1 MAHPRQTIFLHF
13 NNSKKLPEDLSA
25 VVRVDA
31 DLWVASD
38 EETSVEKLS
47 LQSDGSFGNHASHS
61 LEKFFSLPVAA
72 PEDDREVDIEGLD
85 VNQGYLWLVGSHSLK
100 RKKAKGDA
108 TELQNIESLQTI
120 LQKGNRYLLA
130 RIPLENGS
138 LYSEFNGRQ
147 AAKLSGSQTSSDLI
161 MAMKDDPHLG
171 LSLSIPSKENGL
183 DIEGLA
189 VFGNRVFLGLR
200 GPVLRGIAV
209 ILELNVGEASGT
221 SGQLHLEQ
229 LTGTSRLYYKHFV
242 DLDGLGV
249 RDLCF
254 HGDDL
259 LILAGPTMEAD
270 GELWVY
276 RWENPLASSKDS
288 FSKPRRLF
296 QIPHQPGK
304 DRAEGICRFPIGTQ
318 EEGLLVIYDS
328 PSKSRYDKN
337 ATPRP
342 YKADLF
348 EIQSET

>member
-1 MAHPRQTIFLHF
+1 MAHPKQTIFLHF
-13 NNSKKLPEDLSA
+13 NGSKKLPEDLSA
-25 VVRVDA
+25 VVRVGE
-31 DLWVASD
+31 DLWIASD

-47 LQSDGSFGNHASHS
+47 LQSDGSFGNHTTYS
-61 LEKFFSLPVAA
+61 LEQFFSLPVATT
-72 PEDDREVDIEGLD
+72 EDDCEVDIEGLD
-85 VNQGYLWLVGSHSLK
+85 VHQGYLWLVGSHSLK
-100 RKKAKGDA
+100 RKKTKAEA
-108 TELQNIESLQTI
+108 TEAQNIESLQTI
-120 LQKGNRYLLA
+120 LREGNRYLLA
-130 RIPLENGS
+130 RIPLENGN
-138 LYSEFNGRQ
+138 LYSEFNGRH
-147 AAKLSGSQTSSDLI
+147 AATLSASRTSSDLVT
-161 MAMKDDPHLG
+161 AMKSDPHFEP
-171 LSLSIPSKENGL
+171 SISVPSKENGL

-189 VFGNRVFLGLR
+189 VFENRVFLGLR

-209 ILELNVGEASGT
+209 ILELNVGDASGT

-229 LTGTSRLYYKHFV
+229 PAGTSRLYYKHFV

-254 HGDDL
+254 QGNDL

-276 RWENPLASSKDS
+276 RWENPLASGKDS
-288 FSKPRRLF
+288 FSKPKRLF

-337 ATPRP
+337 ANPRP
-342 YKADLF
+342 YKADIF
-348 EIQSET
+348 EIKPET